1 MSYAKQTMNVFRRYK
16 DTDNNSK
23 IEKSIFEVNE
33 LLNLGTIISYNNLR
47 DIKEES
53 YIKKQLILIF
63 YHIIN
68 YINFLY
74 FLFLFLIL

>member
-53 YIKKQLILIF
+53 YIKKQLPL
-63 YHIIN
+63 
-68 YINFLY
+68 
-74 FLFLFLIL
+74 